1 MNCKWRNLLTNIDF
15 NYTSLTGIAMYLY
28 FCSNSSKS
36 ERNLGLTVVIDL
48 EGSMAI
54 VITKLFKTF
63 VNSIKILLYFVVVF
77 YDFFKN
83 TFSCLL
89 RLYFFNCLSRKL
101 IYINSIDQC
110 VIFVMHMYYELLMV
124 HVWQETFLS
133 DFSNGKTLCS
143 YHSYQANVV
152 P

>member
-1 MNCKWRNLLTNIDF
+1 MKKSSNEHRF
-15 NYTSLTGIAMYLY
+15 QLY
-28 FCSNSSKS
+28 FIDRYSAVFVFLFKFIKKWEKLRTDCSNWS
-36 ERNLGLTVVIDL
+36 GGIDGNCHYKIIQDL
-48 EGSMAI
+48 CKQYKNTII
-54 VITKLFKTF
+54 VCG
-63 VNSIKILLYFVVVF
+63 VF
-77 YDFFKN
+77 LWFFLN

-133 DFSNGKTLCS
+133 DFSNGKTSCS